1 MSNGAGGKYGA
12 LRVDA
17 MLYKCVNE
25 NAGQC
30 PAIRT
35 PSGGEPPF
43 VKGGAPTARG
53 IGSRIGP
60 AVCIANRGNVWGP
73 VRTGHQT

>member
-1 MSNGAGGKYGA
+1 VSNGAGGKYGA

-25 NAGQC
+25 NAGQS

-43 VKGGAPTARG
+43 VKGGRANGAGDREQDRPRG
-53 IGSRIGP
+53 LHRKPWERLGAS
-60 AVCIANRGNVWGP
+60 
-73 VRTGHQT
+73 